1 MPGRVLRSIVL
12 AAAPVAAILQPAA
25 AQRPVSLEIGR
36 GSVTF
41 VSSAPHEHITA
52 TNDKVSGVLSLDE
65 RSFAIR
71 VPMRA
76 FVGFNSP
83 LQKEHFEENYVET
96 AYHPNALFEG
106 RIIET
111 TDLRTPGRREV
122 RAKGR
127 FTLHGVARERIV
139 LCTVTIGDDP
149 AGDGSVRVR
158 AEFPVTLADHNI
170 RIPRIVQQKLA
181 SVVNVSVDLQ
191 FQTSRRP

>member
-1 MPGRVLRSIVL
+1 MRGAAVQLLLVPALL
-12 AAAPVAAILQPAA
+12 AGTGLLPTA
-25 AQRPVSLEIGR
+25 AQRPASLEVGR

-52 TNDKVSGVLSLDE
+52 TNARVSGVLALDE

-83 LQKEHFEENYVET
+83 LQKEHFEENYVE
-96 AYHPNALFEG
+96 AAANPNALFEG
-106 RIIET
+106 RIIESV
-111 TDLRTPGRREV
+111 DLRVPGRREV

-127 FTLHGVARERIV
+127 FTLHGVPRERIV
-139 LCTVTIGDDP
+139 MCTITIGDR
-149 AGDGSVRVR
+149 AGEAGHVHVQ

-181 SVVNVSVDLQ
+181 SVVNVAVDLH
-191 FQTSRRP
+191 FEPSRRP